1 MKLPCYYALSCID
14 YKFGYITTCPRQ
26 TDRLTT
32 SEYLP
37 SKIINSKNFK
47 NLRLDLSNGIWP
59 KGCWSC
65 KESEEKN
72 VSSMRQDFEFLSNKK
87 FDKQDGNIP
96 IINFFNYNTG
106 EVDLDG
112 IQHVE
117 LRLSK
122 ACNFTCLHCS
132 TAYSSGWI
140 NLLKNYETDFDDKFY
155 ELEQLY
161 RPGIEEE
168 IKYTS
173 EQYFKIIHDLNQ
185 NFKNIS
191 KIQFA
196 GGELLYQKDFYKVL
210 NMLSFHPNAENIEL
224 TFHTN
229 FNANFDIEKLSHLLS
244 NFKKS
249 IIIISIDGGENIYS
263 FFRSG
268 TWNKLESNI
277 EKFKKINDTSE
288 LLGSCTTSIYQIM
301 DIENIISS
309 FSKLNLNEFNA
320 SIVQVPRYLNPSLL
334 NHNFKKYV
342 SDDIDRSYSFTK
354 KIPSLIKTIDY
365 IKDYTLN
372 NLFDIKYF
380 KAFQVYN
387 SKMERLLQKNFN
399 ESFGKYKFLN
409 QKLIRNEKQ

>member
-1 MKLPCYYALSCID
+1 MKIPCYYALSCID

-26 TDRLTT
+26 TDRLMR
-32 SEYLP
+32 SEYIP
-37 SKIINSKNFK
+37 SKIINSENFK
-47 NLRLDLSNGIWP
+47 NLRLDLNKGNWP

-65 KESEEKN
+65 KESEENN
-72 VSSMRQDFEFLSNKK
+72 VSSMRQDFKFLSNNM
-87 FDKQDGNIP
+87 FDKQEGPFSIL
-96 IINFFNYNTG
+96 NYFDSSTG
-106 EVDLDG
+106 EMDLDG

-140 NLLKNYETDFDDKFY
+140 NLLKKYTPD
-155 ELEQLY
+155 ELDVKHQLHQLFS
-161 RPGIEEE
+161 PGADEE
-168 IKYTS
+168 IRYTS
-173 EQYFKIIHDLNQ
+173 DQYFKIIHDLNN

-196 GGELLYQKDFYKVL
+196 GGELLYQKDFFKVL
-210 NMLSFHPNAENIEL
+210 EMLSFHPNADNIEL

-229 FNANFDIEKLSHLLS
+229 FNADFDVKKLSDLLS

-268 TWNKLESNI
+268 RWNKLESNI
-277 EKFKKINDTSE
+277 QIFKNENNSSE

-301 DIENIISS
+301 DIENIILS
-309 FSKLNLNEFNA
+309 FSKLNLDAFNA

-334 NHNFKKYV
+334 NHNFRSYV
-342 SDDIDRSYSFTK
+342 EDDIEKSYSHVGE
-354 KIPSLIKTIDY
+354 IMSLKTTLDY
-365 IKDYTLN
+365 IKNYVTN

-380 KAFQVYN
+380 NAFQVYN
-387 SKMERLLQKNFN
+387 TKMEKLMNKYFN
-399 ESFGKYKFLN
+399 DSFTKYKFIDN
-409 QKLIRNEKQ
+409 KLVRNAN